1 MTAPFIQALT
11 GELSFNITANNL
23 PIRTDQILARLRL
36 YPVLIL
42 SQVLLE
48 PLFVALFWDQAD
60 HQSLLLWLLCI
71 YTLHTIDMILWWRFA
86 TQINNASD
94 CRAWSH
100 RFNFSTTLTALC
112 WGSIALLFFPPD
124 LAYQALMICII
135 LGLVAGSVS
144 LNSVYPPALYIYALG
159 VTLPMLFR
167 LIVSGDQPHLILALM
182 LLLFLIGSIS
192 AGRELNKTFWKSLWQ
207 RYENDQLIEQLT
219 DQTTIAESASKNKS
233 RFLASASHDLRQPL
247 QALVLFSDALGNLA
261 KDNETHN
268 LAVQIGK
275 SVSALVDMFDELL
288 DISKFDAG
296 VIQANKQHFKL
307 KTLFDRLESNYLP
320 LARAKG
326 LTLTLPNTGLICYSD
341 PNLLERILRNLIS
354 NAIRYTD
361 MGNVSVN
368 CTESQNTLI
377 FSVTDTGIGI
387 RADSLPHIFEEY
399 YQVENHH
406 RDRLK
411 GLGLGLAIVR
421 RMEKLLDCKITV
433 VSKPA
438 YGSTFSFS
446 LPSGT
451 ESQLHSDPPPRPLR
465 NNLNG
470 ITVALIDDN
479 RDIRE
484 IATTLMKQW
493 GCTVFEGELPQDVL
507 QEMSNSGLQPDIL
520 ICDHRLPQGQTSIDA
535 IKLLRTL
542 WTHNIPALVLT
553 GDTATQTLLE
563 IKESGA
569 VLLHKPIAPARLR
582 SIMYFLLH
590 KYSATIAD

>member
-1 MTAPFIQALT
+1 MTAPFIQALS
-11 GELSFNITANNL
+11 GELSFNVTPSNL
-23 PIRTDQILARLRL
+23 PIRTDQIRARLRL

-48 PLFVALFWDQAD
+48 PLFVALFWNQAD
-60 HQSLLLWLLCI
+60 HQSLLVWLLCI
-71 YTLHTIDMILWWRFA
+71 YALHTTDMFLWWRHA
-86 TQINNASD
+86 TQLNSISD
-94 CRAWSH
+94 CQKWSR
-100 RFNFSTTLTALC
+100 RFNFSTASTSLC
-112 WGSIALLFFPPD
+112 WGSIALFFFPSD
-124 LAYQALMICII
+124 LAYQALMICIV

-159 VTLPMLFR
+159 VTIPMLFR
-167 LIVSGDQPHLILALM
+167 LILTADQTHLILALM

-219 DQTTIAESASKNKS
+219 DQTTIAEAANQNKS

-247 QALVLFSDALGNLA
+247 QALALFSDALENIA
-261 KDNETHN
+261 KNNETRY

-275 SVSALVDMFDELL
+275 SVTALVDMFDELL

-296 VIQANKQHFKL
+296 VIQANKQHFRL
-307 KTLFDRLESNYLP
+307 KPMFDRIESDYLP
-320 LARAKG
+320 LAVAKG
-326 LTLTLPNTGLICYSD
+326 LTFTLPDTELICYSD

-361 MGNVSVN
+361 IGKVSVK
-368 CTESQNTLI
+368 CTDTQNTLV

-387 RADSLPHIFEEY
+387 RAESLPHIFEEY
-399 YQVENHH
+399 YQVENQH
-406 RDRLK
+406 RDRMK

-421 RMEKLLDCKITV
+421 RMEKLLDCKVSV

-451 ESQLHSDPPPRPLR
+451 ESQLHPPTTSHPLH
-465 NNLNG
+465 NNLTGVN
-470 ITVALIDDN
+470 VALIDDN

-493 GCTVFEGELPQDVL
+493 GCTVFEGELPQVVL
-507 QEMSNSGLQPDIL
+507 HKLLNSGVQPDIL
-520 ICDHRLPQGQTSIDA
+520 ICDHRLPQGQTSTDA
-535 IKLLRTL
+535 IRLMRTL
-542 WTHNIPALVLT
+542 WTHAIPTLVLT
-553 GDTATQTLLE
+553 GDTAAETLLE
-563 IKESGA
+563 IKSSGA
-569 VLLHKPIAPARLR
+569 VLLHKPIAPARLP
-582 SIMYFLLH
+582 STMYFLLH
-590 KYSATIAD
+590 KDAAALAD